1 MYLSI
6 PSDADGNYFDMGEI
20 NSPVILDCCYVGAT
34 DIKEIKIP
42 KNTEQVFFGFS
53 KGFWIGRSET
63 WISLYKRTT

>member
-1 MYLSI
+1 MLVL
-6 PSDADGNYFDMGEI
+6 P
-20 NSPVILDCCYVGAT
+20 

-53 KGFWIGRSET
+53 KGFGLAGQET